1 MALFTVFGASGF
13 IGAHAVRRLR
23 RDGHDV
29 RAPARDEPIGP
40 RPHGHAQYC
49 IGQTADYARRPHDT
63 ADAHV
68 GVLNRILREGQ
79 FESLVYLSSTRL
91 YDSAGGAGR
100 EDADLALNPHNP
112 RHLYDLSKA
121 LGESL
126 CIAHGRARVARLAC
140 VYSDAMQTGDFL
152 PRLVRRA
159 LRERRIAL
167 DAPANGARDYVHVD
181 DVCAAL
187 IDIALRGRRPIYN
200 VASGLNVANSALCTL
215 VGELTGAQIEPAAAQ
230 PGIRFPHIDISA
242 IAADFAAS
250 PAPLDTNLRRIV
262 PALRLTQQAA
272 VA

>member
-23 RDGHDV
+23 RAGHDV
-29 RAPARDEPIGP
+29 QAPARDAPVEQ
-40 RPHGHAQYC
+40 RPLGHALYC
-49 IGQTADYARRPHDT
+49 IGLTADYARRPYDT
-63 ADAHV
+63 AEAHV

-91 YDSAGGAGR
+91 YDSGGVAGR
-100 EDADLALNPHNP
+100 EDADLALNPNNP

-126 CIAHGRARVARLAC
+126 CIAHGRARVARLSC
-140 VYSDAMQTGDFL
+140 VYSDAMETGDFL

-159 LRERRIAL
+159 LRERHIAL
-167 DAPANGARDYVHVD
+167 EAPANGARDYIHVE
-181 DVCAAL
+181 DVCAVL

-200 VASGLNVANSALCTL
+200 VASGENVANGALCTL
-215 VGELTGAQIEPAAAQ
+215 IGDLTGARIAPAASRPDLRLPQ
-230 PGIRFPHIDISA
+230 IDASA
-242 IAADFAAS
+242 IAADFAAA
-250 PAPLDTNLRRIV
+250 PAPLEANLRRII
-262 PALRLTQQAA
+262 PALRLAQRAA

>member
-1 MALFTVFGASGF
+1 MALFTVLGATGF
-13 IGAHAVRRLR
+13 IGTHVARRLR

-40 RPHGHAQYC
+40 RPLGHALYC
-49 IGQTADYARRPHDT
+49 IGLTADYARRPYDT
-63 ADAHV
+63 VDAHV

-100 EDADLALNPHNP
+100 EDADLALNPNNP

-126 CIAHGRARVARLAC
+126 CIANGRARIARLAC
-140 VYSDAMQTGDFL
+140 VYSDAMETGDFL
-152 PRLVRRA
+152 PQLVRRA
-159 LRERRIAL
+159 LRERHIAL
-167 DAPANGARDYVHVD
+167 DAPANGERDYIHVD
-181 DVCAAL
+181 DVCAVV

-200 VASGLNVANSALCTL
+200 VASGVNVANSALCTL
-215 VGELTGAQIEPAAAQ
+215 VGALTGALITPAATK
-230 PGIRFPHIDISA
+230 PGLAFARIDISA
-242 IAADFAAS
+242 IAADFAAA
-250 PAPLDTNLRRIV
+250 PAPLDGNLRRIV
-262 PALRLTQQAA
+262 PALRLARQAA

>member
-23 RDGHDV
+23 HAGHDV
-29 RAPARDEPIGP
+29 QTPAREEPVGP
-40 RPHGHAQYC
+40 CQLGHALYC
-49 IGQTADYARRPHDT
+49 IGLTADYARRPYDT

-79 FESLVYLSSTRL
+79 FDSLVYLSSTRL
-91 YDSAGGAGR
+91 YDSSGGTGR
-100 EDADLALNPHNP
+100 EDSDLALNPNNP

-126 CIAHGRARVARLAC
+126 GLAHGRARVARLAC
-140 VYSDAMQTGDFL
+140 VYSDDMETGDFL

-159 LRERRIAL
+159 LRERHVAL
-167 DAPANGARDYVHVD
+167 DVPANGERDYIHVD

-200 VASGLNVANSALCTL
+200 VASGLNVANSALCAA
-215 VGELTGAQIEPAAAQ
+215 VGELTGAEIKPAATRSGLNFAQ
-230 PGIRFPHIDISA
+230 IDVSA

-250 PAPLDTNLRRIV
+250 PTPLEANLQRII
-262 PALRLTQQAA
+262 PALRLAQQAA